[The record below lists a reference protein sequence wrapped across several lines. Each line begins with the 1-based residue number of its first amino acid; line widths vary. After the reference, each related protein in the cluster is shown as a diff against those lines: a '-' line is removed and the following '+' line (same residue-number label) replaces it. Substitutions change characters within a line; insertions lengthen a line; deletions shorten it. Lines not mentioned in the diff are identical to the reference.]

1 MSDDLL
7 FRRSQVVYV
16 CISKNMKASAVGK
29 RCTEVERAY
38 IAGFLDA
45 DGAIMAIIE
54 PHSGKQYGF
63 RVRVSLKVTQH
74 DRKIL
79 DWVRHKIGVG
89 IVRANRLGTDHQTFD
104 LHIRDQTHAG
114 ETLEL
119 LMPYTRVKR
128 KQAQIALKI
137 LFSPRTTKKEILQVA
152 RLADSLS
159 KFNVR
164 SKNRRKNFAAK
175 VKVHLSSN
183 D

>member
-1 MSDDLL
+1 
-7 FRRSQVVYV
+7 
-16 CISKNMKASAVGK
+16 MKASAVGK

-54 PHSGKQYGF
+54 PHSESRHRF

-79 DWVRHKIGVG
+79 DWIRKRLKVG
-89 IVRANRLGTDHQTFD
+89 IVRANRPGTHLQTFD
-104 LHIRDQTHAG
+104 LHIRDQAHVG

-119 LMPYTRVKR
+119 LIPYLRVKE
-128 KQAQIALKI
+128 KQAQLALKV
-137 LFSPRTTKKEILQVA
+137 LLSLRTTKKEILHVA
-152 RLADSLS
+152 RLADTLS

-175 VKVHLSSN
+175 VQVHLSSN

>member
-1 MSDDLL
+1 
-7 FRRSQVVYV
+7 
-16 CISKNMKASAVGK
+16 MKASAVGK

-54 PHSGKQYGF
+54 PHSETRHGF
-63 RVRVSLKVTQH
+63 RIRVSLKVTQH
-74 DRKIL
+74 DRGIL
-79 DWVRHKIGVG
+79 DWIRKKVEVG
-89 IVRANRLGTDHQTFD
+89 IVRANRLGTNRQTFD
-104 LHIRDQTHAG
+104 LHVRDQARVG

-119 LMPYTRVKR
+119 LMPYLRVKR

-137 LFSPRTTKKEILQVA
+137 LLSSRTTKKEILNIA
-152 RLADSLS
+152 RLADTLS

-175 VKVHLSSN
+175 VQVHFSSN